1 MRLRVLAVR
10 LAGIGIVVAFGVLAT
25 AATAGLVTVNT
36 TQNGSLGKILINAS
50 GHTLYTGKCTGTC
63 AAKWPPLVVAA
74 GAKPIAGPGVSAT
87 LLGTVKRA
95 DGKLQVTYHRLPL
108 FLYTGDTK
116 AGDVKGQGL
125 SGEWHAVAPSGSI
138 VTKSVTVSTGKVS
151 GASTGKGSSTGSSS
165 SGSGSSSGSS
175 SGSGSSGGSSSGS
188 GSNNG
193 GGSSAPPT
201 DCANNPGGYGCM

>member
-10 LAGIGIVVAFGVLAT
+10 LVGIGIVVAFGVAAT

-63 AAKWPPLVVAA
+63 AAKWPPLVIAA
-74 GAKPIAGPGVSAT
+74 GAKPIAGPGVSAS

-125 SGEWHAVAPSGSI
+125 SGEWHAVAPSGAI

-151 GASTGKGSSTGSSS
+151 GASTGKGSS
-165 SGSGSSSGSS
+165 SGSSSSGSS
-175 SGSGSSGGSSSGS
+175 SGSGSSGAGSSSGS
-188 GSNNG
+188 GSNTG